1 MVGSAFLDTIVELD
15 QRLTLFINAL
25 GGTTSDSFW
34 RMMSDRM
41 VWAPAYLI
49 CTYMLFRRLGWKKA
63 LIVLA
68 SIGLSFAICDQFSNL
83 VKYSVARLRPSH
95 CARMLRDGLVL
106 LEDRG
111 GHYGFFSAH
120 AANSFSLA
128 ICMTI
133 GFRNDHAHT
142 YNGFYKGAAGWAL
155 LVSVSRIFVGKHY
168 LGDVIAGIF
177 IGATVG
183 YFIGM
188 GARYI
193 IQKYVDRVPATGL
206 TFVFDKKKWPVRA
219 LPKLSPSESP
229 WSP

>member
-1 MVGSAFLDTIVELD
+1 MVGSAFLDSIVELD
-15 QRLTLFINAL
+15 QRLTLFINGS
-25 GGTTSDSFW
+25 GGTMLDGFW
-34 RMMSDRM
+34 QMMSDRM
-41 VWAPAYLI
+41 VWAPAYVI
-49 CTYMLFRRLGWKKA
+49 CAYMLFRRLGWKKA

-83 VKYSVARLRPSH
+83 IKYSVARLRPGY
-95 CARMLRDGLVL
+95 CARMLRDGLIL

-111 GHYGFFSAH
+111 GYYGFFSAH

-128 ICMTI
+128 VCMTI
-133 GFRNDHAHT
+133 GFRNDSTHT

-155 LVSVSRIFVGKHY
+155 LVSISRIFVGKHY

-177 IGATVG
+177 IGALVG

-188 GARYI
+188 GGRYL
-193 IQKYVDRVPATGL
+193 IQKYVDKVPATGL
-206 TFVFDKKKWPVRA
+206 SFVLDKKKWPVRA
-219 LPKLSPSESP
+219 LPEPSPSGSL